1 LNLFGPTQ
9 KMNFKSLLFAL
20 SFVVLSVGNFSG
32 FAQSITGFTP
42 LFCSTNEFVQIT
54 GSGFTGVTN
63 VVFHNGKSVRVFVS
77 ADTQINVTVPFGAS
91 TGPIQVIK
99 GGSTATSVQDLT
111 IIGKEPYA
119 SSFSPINGSSGT
131 MVTLNGVH
139 FTGVTNATFNG
150 VKGTITPITSDTQ
163 IKISAPANVTTG
175 PITLTRSN
183 LTFTTSSNFFVS
195 PSITSFSPA
204 MGRSGTNVVLTGKNF
219 LGTTF
224 VKFNGVLASSFTVDS
239 NTQITTTVP
248 TNVATGTINISTPGG
263 QFFTTSNFVVQP
275 TIFGFSP
282 IFGKPGTNVT
292 IVGANLNGTT
302 AVTFNGTAASFSGSS
317 TQIVATVPVQAT
329 SGPISVTTTN
339 GTVTTTTNFFLPVT
353 IAGFTPTNGAPGT
366 SVAIAGLNFTNATEV
381 SFNGT
386 SASFTVLN
394 NISINAIVPA
404 NAMSGPISVTTP
416 GGSTNTPNYFWIQPA
431 VLGFSP
437 TSGVAGNTVTITGT
451 SLTNASAVL
460 FNGAST
466 TNFTVLNNTQ
476 LSATVPTNATTGPI
490 SVVAPGGTGVSAES
504 FVVDTLS
511 LSIKLLTNGPVVIS
525 WTTNATGFSLQANT
539 NLNSLTNWV
548 AVTNAAVVVGGKNT
562 VTNSP
567 TNSTT
572 FYRLKK

>member
-1 LNLFGPTQ
+1 
-9 KMNFKSLLFAL
+9 MNFKSLFFAL
-20 SFVVLSVGNFSG
+20 SFLVLSLGTFSG
-32 FAQSITGFTP
+32 FGQSITGFSP
-42 LFCSTNEFVQIT
+42 KFGSIGQNVRID
-54 GSGFTGVTN
+54 GSGFAGTTQVI
-63 VVFHNGKSVRVFVS
+63 FHNAKNAVFFVS
-77 ADTQINVTVPFGAS
+77 SDTQINATVPSGTT
-91 TGPIQVIK
+91 TGPITVKKSSGQAQTVEDFTVI
-99 GGSTATSVQDLT
+99 GP
-111 IIGKEPYA
+111 EPYVTD
-119 SSFSPINGSSGT
+119 FSPISGSSGT

-139 FTGVTNATFNG
+139 FTGVTNTTFNG
-150 VKGTITPITSDTQ
+150 VKGTIAQLTSDTQ
-163 IKISAPANVTTG
+163 IKIAAPANVTTG

-183 LTFTTSSNFFVS
+183 LTFQTSSNFFVS

-204 MGRSGTNVVLTGKNF
+204 SGRSGTNVVLTGKNF

-224 VKFNGVLASSFTVDS
+224 VKFNGVLAPSFAVDS

-292 IVGANLNGTT
+292 IVGVNLNGAT
-302 AVTFNGTAASFSGSS
+302 AVKFNGTAASFSGDS

-329 SGPISVTTTN
+329 SGPISITTTN
-339 GTVTTTTNFFLPVT
+339 GTVTTTTNFFLPVS

-366 SVAIAGLNFTNATEV
+366 TVAIAGLNFTNATDV

-394 NISINAIVPA
+394 NISINAVVPA

-416 GGSTNTPNYFWIQPA
+416 GGTTNTPNYFWIQPA

-437 TSGVAGNTVTITGT
+437 ARGVAGSSVTITGT

-476 LSATVPTNATTGPI
+476 LTAIVPTNATTGLI
-490 SVVAPGGTGVSAES
+490 SVVAPGGTGVSAEN
-504 FVVDTLS
+504 FVIDTLT
-511 LSIKLLTNGPVVIS
+511 LSIKPLTNGPVVIS
-525 WTTNATGFSLQANT
+525 WTTNAAGFSLQENT
-539 NLNSLTNWV
+539 NLNALTNWV
-548 AVTNAAVVVGGKNT
+548 AVTNAPVLVGGKNT
-562 VTNSP
+562 VTNAP
-567 TNSTT
+567 TNSAT